1 METEIMNY
9 TPHAINLI
17 EDDSVTLT
25 IPKSGLIVRAV
36 RESIVDRKITVDG
49 NDFEVR
55 KVRFSEPILV
65 NTLDQNEELPL
76 PPVQEGV
83 LMAVSAIAGN
93 ALMMA
98 GRTDFV
104 IVDGTVRNDDGM
116 IIGAT
121 GFADMT
127 E

>member
-1 METEIMNY
+1 
-9 TPHAINLI
+9 
-17 EDDSVTLT
+17 
-25 IPKSGLIVRAV
+25 
-36 RESIVDRKITVDG
+36 
-49 NDFEVR
+49 
-55 KVRFSEPILV
+55 
-65 NTLDQNEELPL
+65 
-76 PPVQEGV
+76 
-83 LMAVSAIAGN
+83 MAVSAIAGN